1 MTEKRLLTGKDAIRE
16 ALIEEMRRDPTVFLM
31 GEDLE
36 QATFG
41 VTDELINEFGPERV
55 RNTPISENAI
65 VGAAIGAALTG
76 TRPVAE
82 IMFADFLMDAMDP
95 IVNTMAKARF
105 MTAGQAKV
113 PMVIRT
119 PSGAGLS
126 AGAQHSQSPEAI
138 FMHVPGIKIAIPSS
152 PYAMKGLLKT
162 AIRGNDPVL
171 FFEHK
176 MLYYEGG
183 GVPEEEY
190 TLPFGKAY
198 VKREGKD
205 VTIVA
210 VLAMVKKAMLA
221 AEALASEGIE
231 VEIIDPQTLNPLD
244 METIINSIKKT
255 KRLMTVEEGARTG
268 GIGAEIAAR
277 VAEDALDY
285 LDAPIK
291 RLGGVDSPI
300 PFSPVLEEKMYPT
313 EDTIAEAV
321 KQMLG

>member
-1 MTEKRLLTGKDAIRE
+1 MTEMKLITGKDAIRS
-16 ALIEEMRRDPTVFLM
+16 ALIEEMQRDPTVFLL

-41 VTDELINEFGPERV
+41 VTEGLREKFGPERV

-126 AGAQHSQSPEAI
+126 AAAQHSQSPEAL
-138 FMHVPGIKIAIPSS
+138 FMHIPGIKIAVPST
-152 PYAMKGLLKT
+152 PYDMKGLLKT
-162 AIRGNDPVL
+162 AIRSDDPVL

-183 GVPEEEY
+183 EVPDKDY
-190 TLPFGKAY
+190 TLPFGRAD
-198 VKREGKD
+198 VKRQGKD

-210 VLAMVKKAMLA
+210 VLAMVKKALMAADMLA
-221 AEALASEGIE
+221 GDGIE
-231 VEIIDPQTLNPLD
+231 VEVIDPMTLNPLD
-244 METIINSIKKT
+244 MATIISSVRKT

-277 VAEDALDY
+277 VAEEALDY
-285 LDAPIK
+285 LDTPIM
-291 RLGGVDSPI
+291 RLGGKDTPI
-300 PFSPVLEEKMYPT
+300 PFSPVLEEVMYPT
-313 EDTIAEAV
+313 EDTIASAV

>member
-1 MTEKRLLTGKDAIRE
+1 MAENRLITGKDAIRE
-16 ALIEEMRRDPTVFLM
+16 ALIEEMRRDPSVFLL

-41 VTDELINEFGPERV
+41 VTDGIIDEFGPERV

-65 VGAAIGAALTG
+65 IGAAIGAALTG
-76 TRPVAE
+76 MRPVAE

-95 IVNTMAKARF
+95 IVNTMAKIRF
-105 MTAGQAKV
+105 MTGGQAKV

-138 FMHVPGIKIAIPSS
+138 FLHIPGIRIAVPST
-152 PYAMKGLLKT
+152 PYDMKGLLKT
-162 AIRGNDPVL
+162 AIRSDDPVL

-183 GVPEEEY
+183 EVPDGDY
-190 TLPFGKAY
+190 TIPFGKADI
-198 VKREGKD
+198 KRKGKD

-210 VLAMVKKAMLA
+210 VLAMVKKALMAADMLA
-221 AEALASEGIE
+221 AEGIDVE
-231 VEIIDPQTLNPLD
+231 VVDPMTLNPLD
-244 METIINSIKKT
+244 MDTIINSVKKT
-255 KRLMTVEEGARTG
+255 KRLITVEEGAKTG
-268 GIGAEIAAR
+268 GIGAEISAR
-277 VAEDALDY
+277 VAEEALDY

-291 RLGGVDSPI
+291 RLGGVDCPI
-300 PFSPVLEEKMYPT
+300 PFSPVLEEQMYPT
-313 EDTIAEAV
+313 EDGIVTAV

>member
-1 MTEKRLLTGKDAIRE
+1 MTKNRLITGKDAIRE
-16 ALIEEMRRDPTVFLM
+16 ALIEEMRRDPSVFLL

-41 VTDELINEFGPERV
+41 VTDGIIDEFGSERV

-65 VGAAIGAALTG
+65 IGAAIGAALTG
-76 TRPVAE
+76 MRPIAE

-95 IVNTMAKARF
+95 IVNTMAKIRF
-105 MTAGQAKV
+105 MTGGQAKV

-138 FMHVPGIKIAIPSS
+138 FLHIPGIRIAVPST
-152 PYAMKGLLKT
+152 PYDMKGLLKT
-162 AIRGNDPVL
+162 AIRSDDPVL

-183 GVPEEEY
+183 EVPDEDY
-190 TLPFGKAY
+190 TIPFGKADI
-198 VKREGKD
+198 KRKGKD

-210 VLAMVKKAMLA
+210 VLAMVKKALMA
-221 AEALASEGIE
+221 ADILSAENIDVE
-231 VEIIDPQTLNPLD
+231 VIDPMTLNPLD
-244 METIINSIKKT
+244 MDTILNSVKKT
-255 KRLMTVEEGARTG
+255 KRLITVEEGAKTG
-268 GIGAEIAAR
+268 GIGSEISAR
-277 VAEDALDY
+277 VAEEALDY

-291 RLGGVDSPI
+291 RLGGVDCPI
-300 PFSPVLEEKMYPT
+300 PFSPVLEERMYPT
-313 EDTIAEAV
+313 EDSIANAV
-321 KQMLG
+321 KQMLS

>member
-1 MTEKRLLTGKDAIRE
+1 MAENRLMTGKDAIRE
-16 ALIEEMRRDPTVFLM
+16 ALIEEMRRDKTVFLL

-41 VTDELINEFGPERV
+41 VTDGLIDEFGAERV

-65 VGAAIGAALTG
+65 IGASIGAALTG
-76 TRPVAE
+76 MRPVAE

-105 MTAGQAKV
+105 MTGGQAKV

-126 AGAQHSQSPEAI
+126 AGAQHSQSPEAL
-138 FMHVPGIKIAIPSS
+138 FMHIPGIKIAAPST
-152 PYAMKGLLKT
+152 PYDMKGLLKT
-162 AIRGNDPVL
+162 AIRMDDPVL

-183 GVPEEEY
+183 EVPDGEY
-190 TLPFGKAY
+190 TLPFGKAD
-198 VKREGKD
+198 VKRQGKD

-210 VLAMVKKAMLA
+210 VLAMVKKAMMAADMLA
-221 AEALASEGIE
+221 GEGIE
-231 VEIIDPQTLNPLD
+231 VEVIDPLTLNPLD
-244 METIINSIKKT
+244 METIINSLKKT
-255 KRLMTVEEGARTG
+255 KKLMTVEEGARTG

-291 RLGGVDSPI
+291 RLGGVDCPI
-300 PFSPVLEEKMYPT
+300 PFSPVLEEVMYPT
-313 EDTIAEAV
+313 EDSIAAAV
-321 KQMLG
+321 KQMLE

>member
-1 MTEKRLLTGKDAIRE
+1 MTQNRLITGKDAIRE
-16 ALIEEMRRDPTVFLM
+16 ALIEEMRRDKSVFLL

-41 VTDELINEFGPERV
+41 VTDGLIEEFGAERV

-65 VGAAIGAALTG
+65 IGASIGAALTG
-76 TRPVAE
+76 MRPVAE

-95 IVNTMAKARF
+95 IVNTMAKAKF
-105 MTAGQAKV
+105 MTGGQAKV

-126 AGAQHSQSPEAI
+126 AGAQHSQSSEAL
-138 FMHVPGIKIAIPSS
+138 FMHIPGIRIAVPST
-152 PYAMKGLLKT
+152 PYDMKGLLKT
-162 AIRGNDPVL
+162 AIRIDDPVL

-183 GVPEEEY
+183 EVPDGDY
-190 TLPFGKAY
+190 TLPFGKAD
-198 VKREGKD
+198 VKRKGND
-205 VTIVA
+205 ITIVA
-210 VLAMVKKAMLA
+210 VLAMIKKALMAADMLA
-221 AEALASEGIE
+221 GEGIE
-231 VEIIDPQTLNPLD
+231 VEVVDPMTLNPLD
-244 METIINSIKKT
+244 METIINSLKKT

-277 VAEDALDY
+277 VAEEALDY

-291 RLGGVDSPI
+291 RLGGVDCPI
-300 PFSPVLEEKMYPT
+300 PFSPILEEVMYPT
-313 EDTIAEAV
+313 EDSIAAAV

>member
-1 MTEKRLLTGKDAIRE
+1 MANARLITGKDAIRE
-16 ALIEEMRRDPTVFLM
+16 ALIEEMRRDPSVFLL

-41 VTDELINEFGPERV
+41 VTDGLVEEFGAERV

-65 VGAAIGAALTG
+65 IGAAIGAALTG
-76 TRPVAE
+76 MRPVAE

-95 IVNTMAKARF
+95 IVNTMAKIRF
-105 MTAGQAKV
+105 MTSGQAKV

-138 FMHVPGIKIAIPSS
+138 FMHIPGIKIAVPST
-152 PYAMKGLLKT
+152 PYDMKGLLKT
-162 AIRGNDPVL
+162 AIRMDDPVL

-183 GVPEEEY
+183 EVPEGDY
-190 TLPFGKAY
+190 TVPFGKADI
-198 VKREGKD
+198 KRQGKD

-210 VLAMVKKAMLA
+210 VLAMIKKALMA
-221 AEALASEGIE
+221 ADILASEGIE
-231 VEIIDPQTLNPLD
+231 AEVVDPRTLYPLD
-244 METIINSIKKT
+244 MDSIINSVKKT
-255 KRLMTVEEGARTG
+255 KRLVTVEEGSRTG

-277 VAEDALDY
+277 VAEEALDY
-285 LDAPIK
+285 LDAPVK
-291 RLGGVDSPI
+291 RLGSADCPI
-300 PFSPVLEEKMYPT
+300 PFSPALEEVMYPT
-313 EDTIAEAV
+313 EQGIADAV
-321 KQMLG
+321 KQILG

>member
-1 MTEKRLLTGKDAIRE
+1 MAEERLITGKDAIRE
-16 ALIEEMRRDPTVFLM
+16 ALIEEMKRDPDVFLL

-41 VTDELINEFGPERV
+41 VTDGLIDEFGAERV

-76 TRPVAE
+76 MRPVAE

-105 MTAGQAKV
+105 MTGGQAKV

-126 AGAQHSQSPEAI
+126 AGAQHSQSPEAL
-138 FMHVPGIKIAIPSS
+138 FMHIPGIKIAVPST
-152 PYAMKGLLKT
+152 PYDMKGLLKS
-162 AIRGNDPVL
+162 AIRMDDPVL

-183 GVPEEEY
+183 DVPEGDY
-190 TLPFGKAY
+190 TVPFGKAD
-198 VKREGKD
+198 VKRQGKD
-205 VTIVA
+205 ITIVA

-221 AEALASEGIE
+221 ADMLAADGIE
-231 VEIIDPQTLNPLD
+231 VEIVDPRTLYPLD
-244 METIINSIKKT
+244 METIITSLKKT

-277 VAEDALDY
+277 IAEDALDY
-285 LDAPIK
+285 LDAPVK
-291 RLGGVDSPI
+291 RLGGADSPI
-300 PFSPVLEEKMYPT
+300 PFSPALEEVMYPT
-313 EDTIAEAV
+313 EDSIAQAV